1 MLPPLNP
8 DGLLP
13 PGIHLAAWDEVY
25 AMFGTTP
32 HRRRLLDGFRRAI
45 NALKSAGCKKAYLD
59 GSFVTSK
66 DKPGDFDG
74 CWEETDVNPAL
85 LDPILLTFANGRIA
99 QKIKFGGELFPAG
112 FVADPATGGLFIDFF
127 QIHKETGAAKG
138 IIAIDLER
146 LQP

>member
-1 MLPPLNP
+1 MLPALTT

-13 PGIHLAAWDEVY
+13 PGIHVAEWDEVY
-25 AMFGTTP
+25 AAFGTTP
-32 HRRRLLDGFRRAI
+32 HRRRLLDGFCRAI
-45 NALKSAGCKKAYLD
+45 NALKSAGCKRAYLD

-74 CWEETDVNPAL
+74 CWEEANVDPSL
-85 LDPILLTFANGRIA
+85 LDPILLTFGNGRAA

-112 FVADPATGGLFIDFF
+112 SLADPTSGSIFIDFF

>member
-1 MLPPLNP
+1 
-8 DGLLP
+8 
-13 PGIHLAAWDEVY
+13 
-25 AMFGTTP
+25 
-32 HRRRLLDGFRRAI
+32 LLDGFRRALD
-45 NALKSAGCKKAYLD
+45 ALKTAGCKRAYLD

-66 DKPGDFDG
+66 DQPGDFDA
-74 CWEETDVNPAL
+74 CWEEASVDPSR
-85 LDPILLTFANGRIA
+85 LDPILLTFDNGRAA

-112 FVADPATGGLFIDFF
+112 SMADPASGRIFIEFF